1 MPEFHH
7 RGSPPPRPTPAAA
20 ADLELTL
27 VAVPAAA
34 RAARTAVRGW
44 LQGHRWPE
52 EDADDVVLAVNE
64 AVANVIDHAYPPGR
78 PGNVHLEAR
87 VVRAADDRSR
97 SAQISVTDRGS
108 WNRAHR
114 TTTGAEH
121 RGHGLAVMGGCVAEV
136 HLQRSPAGTS
146 VLLVSFPAS

>member
-1 MPEFHH
+1 MPELHH
-7 RGSPPPRPTPAAA
+7 RGSPPPGPTPAAA
-20 ADLELTL
+20 AELELTL
-27 VAVPAAA
+27 AAVPAAA
-34 RAARTAVRGW
+34 RAARVAVRGW

-78 PGNVHLEAR
+78 PGSVHLEGR

>member
-7 RGSPPPRPTPAAA
+7 RGSPPPRPAPAAA
-20 ADLELTL
+20 ADLELAL

-78 PGNVHLEAR
+78 PGNVHLEGR
-87 VVRAADDRSR
+87 VVRAPDGRSR
-97 SAQISVTDRGS
+97 SAQITVTDRGS
-108 WNRAHR
+108 
-114 TTTGAEH
+114 
-121 RGHGLAVMGGCVAEV
+121 
-136 HLQRSPAGTS
+136 
-146 VLLVSFPAS
+146 

>member
-1 MPEFHH
+1 MPELDH
-7 RGSPPPRPTPAAA
+7 RSSPPPA
-20 ADLELTL
+20 ADAAELVL
-27 VAVPAAA
+27 ALPAVPASA
-34 RAARTAVRGW
+34 RAARNAVRGW
-44 LQGHRWPE
+44 LRGHRWPE

-78 PGNVHLEAR
+78 PGRVHLAGR
-87 VVRAADDRSR
+87 VVRAADRRSR
-97 SAQISVTDRGS
+97 TAQISVTDRGS

>member
-1 MPEFHH
+1 MPELDH
-7 RGSPPPRPTPAAA
+7 RSSPPPAPDPAA
-20 ADLELTL
+20 ELVL
-27 VAVPAAA
+27 VVPAAPVSA
-34 RAARTAVRGW
+34 RVARDAVRRW
-44 LQGHRWPE
+44 LRGHRWPE

-64 AVANVIDHAYPPGR
+64 AVANVIDHAYPPDR
-78 PGNVHLEAR
+78 PGSVRLEGR
-87 VVRAADDRSR
+87 VVRAAGRRSR
-97 SAQISVTDRGS
+97 SARISVTDRGS

-136 HLQRSPAGTS
+136 HLQRSPVGTS